1 MLFFSVSRGVINFR
15 TIYLGPSVFIT
26 AIYLADM
33 THLMLFCALFLCI
46 GFCIG
51 DKIVYLDRPGHPYPN
66 TTAFMTEPFFNP
78 KTLEAE
84 VGEQVHFVSRFNSF
98 QSLPYTRVSTSSLL
112 VLKFCLISPQD
123 FVPYEW
129 AFAESDFSTGC
140 IYNEGTVPAFIP
152 SIDLRNI
159 LWIFLYRPARY
170 LERRHIHYH
179 SN

>member
-66 TTAFMTEPFFNP
+66 TTAFMTEPVFNP
-78 KTLEAE
+78 KTLVAE

-112 VLKFCLISPQD
+112 VLKFCLISTPG
-123 FVPYEW
+123 F
-129 AFAESDFSTGC
+129 
-140 IYNEGTVPAFIP
+140 
-152 SIDLRNI
+152 
-159 LWIFLYRPARY
+159 RPV
-170 LERRHIHYH
+170 
-179 SN
+179 